1 MSESQTA
8 PRSQPQSS
16 SSSAWKDAV
25 EEACERGIGAIAE
38 PGGNIRDQDNKYGVS
53 LLFTNVRHISAI
65 DDGSLQF
72 CSYKDFQE
80 TLKT

>member
-38 PGGNIRDQDNKYGVS
+38 PGGNIRDQDNKYG
-53 LLFTNVRHISAI
+53 
-65 DDGSLQF
+65 F

>member
-25 EEACERGIGAIAE
+25 EEACEKGIGAIEE
-38 PGGNIRDQDNKYGVS
+38 PGGSIRDQDAIDFCNKYG
-53 LLFTNVRHISAI
+53 
-65 DDGSLQF
+65 F
-72 CSYKDFQE
+72 CSYKNIQE
-80 TLKT
+80 TLKM